1 MPVRMAIT
9 KVSGQGEQLVM
20 DVCQWNPVTGD
31 IVHDSV
37 DEMQELMDQ
46 CLEDADDRLHEM
58 NMRMLHAYNFEQYFT
73 PGVWQQVVAVLDVL
87 AGRQSPAAVV
97 ARWDSIKEENAE
109 LEAGRLAAQA
119 ERDMQGQNGVH
130 LVPSVE

>member
-58 NMRMLHAYNFEQYFT
+58 NMRMLHAYHFEQYFT

-97 ARWDSIKEENAE
+97 ARWDSIKEENAD